1 MSRHLL
7 WGLCALSVALAA
19 CAPPKLISEYRID
32 VQQGNALNQEQVAQL
47 RPGLS
52 KDQVR
57 FLLGTSLLTDTFH
70 ADRWDYVYRLRRGS
84 ASEVESRRLT
94 VFFQDGKLTRVAGDV
109 VPAQEG
115 QAVGEAGVGAPE
127 EKTRLID
134 LGSLPAD
141 GKPVEPVEDSPGF
154 FGRLLEMIGL

>member
-1 MSRHLL
+1 MFCLPKTAWPPTFGRFQRELPIFLCYRYLFLTITPFMSRHLL

-115 QAVGEAGVGAPE
+115 
-127 EKTRLID
+127 
-134 LGSLPAD
+134 
-141 GKPVEPVEDSPGF
+141 
-154 FGRLLEMIGL
+154 